1 MNNNIEFK
9 IQHYISRLYQ
19 YKALEN
25 LVVFI
30 LFFTAYYLLY
40 LLIESIFYLSSISR
54 TFLFY
59 FTLVASTF
67 WLFIKIIYPLGQS
80 YFPKFQISIEQASKQ
95 IGNSNSGINDRLL
108 NLIQLKKLG
117 NDALIV
123 EGINQLE
130 NELFSFDFLQT
141 LSLQNLKLF
150 VKLLVIPSLFFV
162 ILSVVNF
169 DGIVLN
175 PTNRI
180 LSFNDNFK
188 KPLNFEIAILNDSLD
203 VVEGDDLILKF
214 KINST
219 PKQTFF
225 VFVDGK
231 IYEPNLLNGIFSHQ
245 FTNVDSGFNFKI
257 GVEHDKS
264 YSYDVNV
271 IDRPKIKS
279 LQLHYLPPK
288 YTGISK
294 KVFTN
299 LAEVSVVEGSS
310 LKWEVVVNGKELV
323 DFSIDDSIYNFINS
337 DFSNVYSLIA
347 DSTFYYSIL
356 VSNKILKYYISL
368 DYQINT
374 IPDSYP
380 KIQVQSLL
388 KERPSVGVHSFN
400 ISASDDYGVSK
411 IGYQIFKS
419 NKLIYTKSSKVHIKS
434 ISNKN
439 FVIDSRNFNFNG
451 DVMLKFFVK
460 DNDGIH
466 GSKLTYSSPI
476 FLNILSDK
484 DLFVNNQLLR
494 DSLVINYSDK
504 LNKKVDSDKMSNEF
518 NKIDNGIRK
527 EVDKLNDLK
536 DIITKSIE
544 EKKALK
550 SNLQSINDKDLLEE
564 IEKAIIAQ
572 QELLKEINEA
582 LNNLEKSKSED
593 SKSDELKK
601 KNDFHENKTL
611 SFLRKIAAN
620 DLLKKA
626 IKDAKELDELI
637 NQINIYN
644 NSSLQKDIN
653 KSIQLLEDKLNKYS
667 KLKGNDSL
675 EKELNKDTK
684 NISEENNSQGKPD
697 ADSMK
702 NSSQNIIKS
711 LQKSTSSSMGGG
723 DSVSVDIEE
732 LQYLFYSYLSLSFS
746 EENLIREFD
755 ISSSTNQISQYNL
768 LKTLT
773 VLNDRL
779 YNFAISNSHFT
790 RASFDLIYPLQGYSQ
805 KISSGYDDDNSY
817 KLNQR
822 QRELLSDINSVTDL
836 LSDILDQLQNAEANS
851 SSSGDGNERQQS
863 TPQDLLDQ
871 QEKLNSQ
878 SSPKDGK
885 SQEGMN
891 SEQFSDDEISDI
903 IKKQE
908 EIRNKFNK
916 LNGDGTNKFDEEVNK
931 LKKALL
937 MGRSKAEI
945 KKHQDKLVRLLKDFR
960 GEAKEEDN
968 KRNSNTS
975 NQIFNNSDNLFLS
988 TDSIFNKD
996 ENLNRD
1002 ALDYK
1007 DYYDN
1012 KFKNIQ

>member
-1 MNNNIEFK
+1 
-9 IQHYISRLYQ
+9 
-19 YKALEN
+19 
-25 LVVFI
+25 
-30 LFFTAYYLLY
+30 
-40 LLIESIFYLSSISR
+40 
-54 TFLFY
+54 
-59 FTLVASTF
+59 
-67 WLFIKIIYPLGQS
+67 
-80 YFPKFQISIEQASKQ
+80 
-95 IGNSNSGINDRLL
+95 
-108 NLIQLKKLG
+108 
-117 NDALIV
+117 
-123 EGINQLE
+123 
-130 NELFSFDFLQT
+130 
-141 LSLQNLKLF
+141 
-150 VKLLVIPSLFFV
+150 
-162 ILSVVNF
+162 
-169 DGIVLN
+169 
-175 PTNRI
+175 
-180 LSFNDNFK
+180 
-188 KPLNFEIAILNDSLD
+188 
-203 VVEGDDLILKF
+203 
-214 KINST
+214 
-219 PKQTFF
+219 
-225 VFVDGK
+225 
-231 IYEPNLLNGIFSHQ
+231 
-245 FTNVDSGFNFKI
+245 
-257 GVEHDKS
+257 
-264 YSYDVNV
+264 
-271 IDRPKIKS
+271 
-279 LQLHYLPPK
+279 
-288 YTGISK
+288 
-294 KVFTN
+294 
-299 LAEVSVVEGSS
+299 
-310 LKWEVVVNGKELV
+310 
-323 DFSIDDSIYNFINS
+323 
-337 DFSNVYSLIA
+337 
-347 DSTFYYSIL
+347 
-356 VSNKILKYYISL
+356 
-368 DYQINT
+368 
-374 IPDSYP
+374 
-380 KIQVQSLL
+380 
-388 KERPSVGVHSFN
+388 
-400 ISASDDYGVSK
+400 
-411 IGYQIFKS
+411 
-419 NKLIYTKSSKVHIKS
+419 
-434 ISNKN
+434 
-439 FVIDSRNFNFNG
+439 
-451 DVMLKFFVK
+451 
-460 DNDGIH
+460 
-466 GSKLTYSSPI
+466 
-476 FLNILSDK
+476 
-484 DLFVNNQLLR
+484 
-494 DSLVINYSDK
+494 
-504 LNKKVDSDKMSNEF
+504 MSNEF